1 MVLLKLEIDIVGFEI
16 THLLVRVNIADKRSK
31 NDAAENAGKYR
42 LSPGILRMTPLE
54 FDTFIK
60 AFLSLGDYVQIV
72 TTAVPDGA
80 SEDRPAASAPYQRPR
95 HDWQENRH
103 GVKVGEPFFHDSK
116 QSSRDMRV
124 AAD

>member
-16 THLLVRVNIADKRSK
+16 THLLVRVNIADKRSR

-42 LSPGILRMTPLE
+42 MSPGVLRMTPLE

-72 TTAVPDGA
+72 TTAVPDG
-80 SEDRPAASAPYQRPR
+80 SSDDRPASSTSYQRPR
-95 HDWQENRH
+95 HDWQDNRH
-103 GVKVGEPFFHDSK
+103 GVRAAEPFFNEAK
-116 QSSRDMRV
+116 QPSRDMRV